1 MLSCITKWIRIDYIL
16 FRRYLLNKCIRGYL
30 VILVSAYLPV
40 FRGCFRVQG
49 GYSAVKSLWVL
60 FVLFSFKN
68 LRIEVKYLFT
78 EN

>member
-1 MLSCITKWIRIDYIL
+1 M
-16 FRRYLLNKCIRGYL
+16 
-30 VILVSAYLPV
+30 ILVSAYLPV
-40 FRGCFRVQG
+40 FRGCFKVG

-68 LRIEVKYLFT
+68 LRIEVKYLFI

>member
-1 MLSCITKWIRIDYIL
+1 M
-16 FRRYLLNKCIRGYL
+16 
-30 VILVSAYLPV
+30 ILVSAYLPV

>member
-1 MLSCITKWIRIDYIL
+1 MLSCISKWIRIDY
-16 FRRYLLNKCIRGYL
+16 YLEDIFTKCIRGYL
-30 VILVSAYLPV
+30 VILVSAYPPV
-40 FRGCFRVQG
+40 FRGCFKVG

-68 LRIEVKYLFT
+68 LRIEVKYLFI